1 MLTVIDIEWQ
11 ILMSLKLSGFKVMSC
26 FGDHTKMGEY
36 TTRLQLKTNQNT
48 LRNITNQLAPTP
60 SSPMTCYIAY

>member
-1 MLTVIDIEWQ
+1 MLTVIDIERQ

-36 TTRLQLKTNQNT
+36 ATRLPLKNESKHIDKYHKSTGTHTQVP
-48 LRNITNQLAPTP
+48 Q
-60 SSPMTCYIAY
+60 